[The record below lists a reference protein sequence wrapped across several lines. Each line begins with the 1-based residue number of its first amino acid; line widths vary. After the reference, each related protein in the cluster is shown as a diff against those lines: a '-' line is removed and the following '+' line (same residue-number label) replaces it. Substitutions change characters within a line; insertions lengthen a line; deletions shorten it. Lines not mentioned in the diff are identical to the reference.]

1 MGNEVSLERPRR
13 KIKPAHVVIE
23 MGDSGAG
30 ESKEPSGSVKNM
42 IYFGVGTL
50 VLAALCFY
58 GYKFMFE
65 EVETEAKE
73 ITKHTDS
80 RVDIVETE
88 MSKTPAVSQVRPK
101 EPEKPAEVSKEKPA
115 EDVAQTSSL
124 MKWVKSPF
132 VWVGAVA
139 LGVGAAF
146 WYAPDTMNSYL
157 KPVTNVLKP
166 VTDRLSPVTNF
177 FKSWFG
183 YFGSFFGL
191 GGAAALTAGST
202 LKSLQLVNRQ
212 GGDGGV
218 KPERGQKLTMNYTGW
233 LRNPDGSKGEK
244 FDSSIGKRPFTFN
257 IGKGQV
263 IKGWD
268 QGIMDMKLGEKAMLE
283 IPSEMG
289 YGHRG
294 SRGSIPPNSDL
305 MFEVELLKIQ

>member
-1 MGNEVSLERPRR
+1 MG
-13 KIKPAHVVIE
+13 
-23 MGDSGAG
+23 
-30 ESKEPSGSVKNM
+30 
-42 IYFGVGTL
+42 
-50 VLAALCFY
+50 
-58 GYKFMFE
+58 
-65 EVETEAKE
+65 VETEAKE

-80 RVDIVETE
+80 RKDVEPE
-88 MSKTPAVSQVRPK
+88 MSKAPEVSQVRPK
-101 EPEKPAEVSKEKPA
+101 EPEKPAEVSHEKPA
-115 EDVAQTSSL
+115 EEVAQTSSL

-191 GGAAALTAGST
+191 GGAAALSAGGASA

-212 GGDGGV
+212 GGDNGI
-218 KPERGQKLTMNYTGW
+218 KPQRGQKLTMNYTGW